1 MFGFKDKPQSPS
13 HTAAIDGKKNKYLAA
28 AQHYNNEADFK
39 MLLAEANF
47 EILNS
52 FLNNASKEV
61 REKFMFSYNMDEKDN
76 ILRKHANDA
85 DDRLWR
91 GDAYMFLEKV
101 YGAK

>member
-13 HTAAIDGKKNKYLAA
+13 HTATIDGRKNKYLAA
-28 AQHYNNEADFK
+28 AQYYNNEADFRK
-39 MLLAEANF
+39 LVQEANF

-52 FLNNASKEV
+52 FLNDASKEV
-61 REKFMFSYNMDEKDN
+61 RKKFMASNDMNEKAN
-76 ILRKHANDA
+76 LLRKHANDT

-101 YGAK
+101 MGAK